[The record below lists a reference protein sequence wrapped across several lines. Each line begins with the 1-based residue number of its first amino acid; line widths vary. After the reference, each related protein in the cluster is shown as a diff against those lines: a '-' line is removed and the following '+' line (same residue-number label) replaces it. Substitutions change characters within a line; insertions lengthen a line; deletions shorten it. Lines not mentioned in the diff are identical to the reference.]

1 MSSHSKILLWLNF
14 YLCIILQILCH
25 CISICSPYQP
35 ISWHF
40 VECFKVHRFEFIH
53 HLFLEFHFYPSI
65 RACFSVFMFWM
76 FSHDFILMKLLKT
89 PIIFLNLYNLI
100 LKRDILIP
108 ISSTWCSKCLVSIL
122 KLTYA
127 LCMCVIVCLILIL
140 WNFLCILFLIFP

>member
-1 MSSHSKILLWLNF
+1 MSSHFKILLWMNF
-14 YLCIILQILCH
+14 YLCMILQILCY

-65 RACFSVFMFWM
+65 RACFSVFMF
-76 FSHDFILMKLLKT
+76 SHGFILMKLLKT
-89 PIIFLNLYNLI
+89 LIIFLNLYNLI
-100 LKRDILIP
+100 LKRDILLP
-108 ISSTWCSKCLVSIL
+108 ISSTRCSKCFISIL

-127 LCMCVIVCLILIL
+127 LCICVIICLILIL
-140 WNFLCILFLIFP
+140 SDFLSILFLIFS